1 MQICATGD
9 DTGFVGETDLYRVH
23 LLYRADKKWLAG
35 NDAALNEALVGLIC
49 SANTAKKRVL
59 VFASAKFMSQR
70 ELTRLGVDF
79 CQLPYTIH
87 RILGE

>member
-1 MQICATGD
+1 MTPPAI
-9 DTGFVGETDLYRVH
+9 DLSSLRK
-23 LLYRADKKWLAG
+23 ALAM
-35 NDAALNEALVGLIC
+35 LNEALVETLCAG
-49 SANTAKKRVL
+49 NKAKKRAL

>member
-1 MQICATGD
+1 M
-9 DTGFVGETDLYRVH
+9 H

-35 NDAALNEALVGLIC
+35 NDAALNEALVETLCAGDK
-49 SANTAKKRVL
+49 AKRRAL